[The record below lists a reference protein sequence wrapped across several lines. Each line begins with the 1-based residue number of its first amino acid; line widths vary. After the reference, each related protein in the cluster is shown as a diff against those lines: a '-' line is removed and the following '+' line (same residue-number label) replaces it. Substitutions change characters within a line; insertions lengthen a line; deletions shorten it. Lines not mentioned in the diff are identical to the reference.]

1 MDFNEDDFLQLSGL
15 QHFKFCRRQWAL
27 IHVEN
32 QWAENSR
39 TTDGAILHENAHN
52 GGFAESRGDLLITRD
67 MRIFSRTLGVS
78 GACDVL
84 EFHRGKIGIPPK
96 GREGLWQP
104 YPVEYKRGRS
114 KENTADALQ
123 LCGQA
128 MCLEEMFQTQ
138 ISEGSIYYITSHR
151 RYSVPFTTELRDL
164 VKKTVQEIESFRR
177 GFFVPPAKP
186 GAKCKA
192 CSLREDCLPGVQH
205 SALEYCAQLRREAA
219 EEDLP

>member
-1 MDFNEDDFLQLSGL
+1 MIYSENDFLQLSGL

-84 EFHRGKIGIPPK
+84 E
-96 GREGLWQP
+96 
-104 YPVEYKRGRS
+104 
-114 KENTADALQ
+114 
-123 LCGQA
+123 
-128 MCLEEMFQTQ
+128 
-138 ISEGSIYYITSHR
+138 
-151 RYSVPFTTELRDL
+151 SVSYTHLTLPT
-164 VKKTVQEIESFRR
+164 I
-177 GFFVPPAKP
+177 
-186 GAKCKA
+186 
-192 CSLREDCLPGVQH
+192 CSV
-205 SALEYCAQLRREAA
+205 
-219 EEDLP
+219 